1 MSEALALGV
10 PQQASAVA
18 VDALPRILRQ
28 TLEAAL
34 FEGLLDYIVV
44 PRRERPSRWCTLYFR
59 LGKVDYACPG
69 RVRGFGRI
77 RLQLSGLT
85 RVQPVARRPDLE
97 EMLRQLLVCLPGD
110 AERKQAL
117 TRELNQTRIWC
128 QWNARELPPP
138 EVRRELPLVELEGA
152 LREGHPYHPCFK
164 ARIGLTET
172 DYQRYSPEA
181 AGPLRPHWIAVP
193 RARVVG
199 AGAAQDPDAFAV
211 RELGPALFQAL
222 RARCRARGADPDQQ
236 VFVPVH
242 PWQWQHRILPR
253 TQGSNPRLLDLGQ
266 PGDDYRVCQ
275 SMRTLMNR
283 ARPERADLKL
293 PLDIV
298 LTSSRRHLL
307 SHGIDSGPAL
317 SDWLAGTVA
326 GDGFFEQQPLM
337 ILREYAGLRVE
348 ETGLLSPNEPGIC
361 QLGALWRESLP
372 SRLAPGERAVPAQVL
387 ALMESDGKPFIDP
400 WVNAYGLEPWLTR
413 LFDTLILPVWHL
425 LARHGI
431 ALEAH
436 GQNLLLVHRDGWP
449 QWLAARDFHE
459 SVEYVEDF
467 LAAPEAAPAFRHQAR
482 YADARP
488 NEYYWMD
495 SVEALRELVMD
506 TLFVFQLSELA
517 ALCEDYYRLP
527 ETRFWALVRTCLA
540 RYAGGGHCDPARLEA
555 LGYRAPMV
563 QVESLLR
570 KKLCGVQPEY
580 HHRVFNP
587 LSETARKEA

>member
-1 MSEALALGV
+1 MSEALSLSV
-10 PQQASAVA
+10 PQQATAVEL
-18 VDALPRILRQ
+18 DALPRILRQ

-44 PRRERPSRWCTLYFR
+44 PGREAPSSRDTLYFS
-59 LGKVDYACPG
+59 LGNTDYTCPG

-77 RLQLSGLT
+77 RLQLEGLT
-85 RVQPVARRPDLE
+85 RVQPVVSRLCLE
-97 EMLRQLLVCLPGD
+97 EVLRQLLACLPGD
-110 AERKQAL
+110 AECKRAL
-117 TRELNQTRIWC
+117 SRELNQTRIWC
-128 QWNARELPPP
+128 QWNARELPAQ
-138 EVRRELPLVELEGA
+138 EVRRALPLVELEGA

-164 ARIGLTET
+164 ARAGLTEA

-181 AGPLRPHWIAVP
+181 AGSVRPHWIAVP
-193 RARVVG
+193 RERVMG
-199 AGAAQDPDAFAV
+199 SGAAEDTDAFAV
-211 RELGPALFQAL
+211 RELGPALYQAL
-222 RARCRARGADPDQQ
+222 RSHCQARGVDPEQR

-242 PWQWQHRILPR
+242 PWQWQHRILAR
-253 TQGSNPRLLDLGQ
+253 ASGASDRLLDLGQ
-266 PGDDYRVCQ
+266 PGDDYRVSQ

-283 ARPERADLKL
+283 SRPERADLKL

-307 SHGIDSGPAL
+307 SHGIDSAPTL
-317 SDWLAGTVA
+317 SHWLAETVA
-326 GDGFFEQQPLM
+326 GDTFFLLRPLV

-348 ETGLLSPNEPGIC
+348 ETGLLSPAEPGIC

-372 SRLAPGERAVPAQVL
+372 PRLAPDERAVPAQAL
-387 ALMESDGKPFIDP
+387 ALMEPDGRPFIDP
-400 WVNAYGLEPWLTR
+400 WIKAYGLEPWLNR

-467 LAAPEAAPAFRHQAR
+467 LAAPVSAPAFRNQAR
-482 YADARP
+482 YAEARS

-517 ALCEDYYRLP
+517 ALCETHYRLP
-527 ETRFWALVRTCLA
+527 ETRFWALVRACLA
-540 RYAGGGHCDPARLEA
+540 GYAVSGHCEPARLRA
-555 LGYRAPMV
+555 LGYQAPMV

-570 KKLCGVQPEY
+570 KKLSAAQADY

-587 LSETARKEA
+587 LSEPVWKEV

>member
-1 MSEALALGV
+1 MSEALALSV
-10 PQQASAVA
+10 PQQASSVA

-44 PRRERPSRWCTLYFR
+44 PARETASTWDTLYFS
-59 LGKVDYACPG
+59 LGNADYTCPG

-77 RLQLSGLT
+77 RLQLAELT
-85 RVQPVARRPDLE
+85 RIQPVARRPELE
-97 EMLRQLLVCLPGD
+97 EVLRQLLACLPGD

-128 QWNARELPPP
+128 QWNARELPPLA
-138 EVRRELPLVELEGA
+138 VRRELPLVALEGA

-164 ARIGLTET
+164 ARIGLSEA

-181 AGPLRPHWIAVP
+181 AGPVRPHWIAVP
-193 RARVVG
+193 RERVLG
-199 AGAAQDPDAFAV
+199 AGAAQDPDTFAF

-222 RARCRARGADPDQQ
+222 RARCRARGVDPEQR

-242 PWQWQHRILPR
+242 PWQWQHRIVPR
-253 TQGSNPRLLDLGQ
+253 TQGFRPLLVDLGQ
-266 PGDDYRVCQ
+266 PGDDYRVSQ
-275 SMRTLMNR
+275 SMRTLMNDS
-283 ARPERADLKL
+283 RPERGDLKL

-307 SHGIDSGPAL
+307 SHGIDSGPVL
-317 SDWLAGTVA
+317 SDWLAETVA
-326 GDGFFEQQPLM
+326 GDVFFQQQPLV

-348 ETGLLSPNEPGIC
+348 ETGLLSPSEPGIC

-372 SRLAPGERAVPAQVL
+372 SRLAPGERAVPAQAL

-459 SVEYVEDF
+459 SVEYVENF
-467 LAAPEAAPAFRHQAR
+467 LATPDAAPAFRRQAR

-517 ALCEDYYRLP
+517 ALCETHYRLP
-527 ETRFWALVRTCLA
+527 EPRFWKLVRACLA
-540 RYAGGGHCDPARLEA
+540 RYAGGGHCDPARLRA

-570 KKLCGVQPEY
+570 KKLCGVRPEY